1 MFKLVRFFV
10 LTSLLSALII
20 IAVIVYFRQS
30 EIRQL
35 IDYAENQNVKLAQS
49 FSNTIWPYFSDY
61 VESASAFHEKE
72 LQGRLETS
80 EISDAL
86 KVVTANLPVI
96 KVKIYNLEG
105 LTVYSSDPTE
115 IGENKSDNV
124 GFFSAAQ
131 MGVPASELTFRDT
144 ISSFEKEIQDR
155 DLVES
160 YLPLRSSSGVIEG
173 VFELYSDV
181 TPLLGAIKRATIN
194 QVYGLVLIFGLL
206 YGILIITVWRAD
218 RKIKYQYED
227 ITEKNEALR
236 HEIYERSQIEYA
248 LKKAHDELDQRVEE
262 RTKALTIE
270 IKERKHSEAEVR
282 KHRTQ
287 LVKLGALN
295 IMGELATSLAHELNQ
310 PLTVISGCAQRCLS
324 ELRTHQVLAE
334 KFEDIVEQMAE
345 QSYRASEIIRRVRS
359 FIKKGEQEKEAVDMN
374 ETIRALSG
382 LLLSDAGDRG
392 ANVAFEMAD
401 YLPLVMANPFQ
412 LQQVILNLVH
422 NGIESMSDSEVTN
435 PLITISTRFL
445 ESEGIEVSVHNT
457 GKAIEAR
464 YADKVFESF
473 YTTKATGLGMGLAI
487 CRSIIEDH
495 GGRLWVNSNSETGT
509 SFLFTVPVRRRV
521 KGEPSHDK

>member
-1 MFKLVRFFV
+1 MFKLVRFFL

-20 IAVIVYFRQS
+20 IAVIAYFRQS

-49 FSNTIWPYFSDY
+49 FSNTIWPYFSAY
-61 VESASAFHEKE
+61 VASASSFNEKE
-72 LQGRLETS
+72 LQKSLETS
-80 EISDAL
+80 EIGNAL

-105 LTVYSSDPTE
+105 LTVYSTDSSE

-124 GFFSAAQ
+124 GYFSAAR
-131 MGVPASELTFRDT
+131 MGVPASKLTFRDT
-144 ISSFEKEIQDR
+144 ISSFEQEIQDR

-160 YLPLRSSSGVIEG
+160 YLSLRSSTGVIEG
-173 VFELYSDV
+173 VFELYTDV
-181 TPLLGAIKRATIN
+181 TPLLGAIKRSTIN
-194 QVYGLVLIFGLL
+194 QVYGLILIFGLL

-218 RKIKYQYED
+218 RKIKYQYKD
-227 ITEKNEALR
+227 IAEKNEALR
-236 HEIYERSQIEYA
+236 HEIHERSQVEYA

-270 IKERKHSEAEVR
+270 IAERKHTEAEVR

-287 LVKLGALN
+287 LVKLGAVN
-295 IMGELATSLAHELNQ
+295 IMGELASSLAHELNQ

-324 ELRTHQVLAE
+324 ELRTHQVVAE

-359 FIKKGEQEKEAVDMN
+359 FIKKGEQEKAATDIN

-382 LLLSDAGDRG
+382 LLLSDAGDHG
-392 ANVAFEMAD
+392 ADVAFEMAD
-401 YLPLVMANPFQ
+401 YLPLVIANPFQ
-412 LQQVILNLVH
+412 LQQVVLNLVH
-422 NGIESMSDSEVTN
+422 NGIESMSDSKVTN

-457 GKAIEAR
+457 GKALEVTDT
-464 YADKVFESF
+464 DKVFESF
-473 YTTKATGLGMGLAI
+473 YTTKPTGLGMGLAI

-495 GGRLWVNSNSETGT
+495 GGKLWVDSSSATGT

-521 KGEPSHDK
+521 KGESNHGK